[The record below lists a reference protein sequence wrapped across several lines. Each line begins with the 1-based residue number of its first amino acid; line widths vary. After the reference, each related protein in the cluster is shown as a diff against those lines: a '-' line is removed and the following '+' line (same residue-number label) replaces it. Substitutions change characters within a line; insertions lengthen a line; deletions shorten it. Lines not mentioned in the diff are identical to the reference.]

1 MPLRW
6 LEAYQ
11 EQYTALQA
19 EEALLAAAVA
29 MAADSNVDKRQ
40 RQKLLDGWQRAAQ
53 GAPVKAPVKRQA
65 MTPEEYR
72 GMMASLGMVS
82 GNG

>member
-6 LEAYQ
+6 LAAYQ

-40 RQKLLDGWQRAAQ
+40 RQKLLDGWQREAR
-53 GAPVKAPVKRQA
+53 GAPVKSPVKK